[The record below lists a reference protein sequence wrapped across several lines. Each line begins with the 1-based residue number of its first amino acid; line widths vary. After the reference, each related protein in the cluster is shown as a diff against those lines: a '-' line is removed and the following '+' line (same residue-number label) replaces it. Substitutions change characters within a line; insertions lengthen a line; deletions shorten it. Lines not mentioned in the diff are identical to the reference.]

1 MLPLIYSVVLWGL
14 LHKAENQKAEKS
26 KGRKPKGRKSKG
38 RKPKGR
44 KSKGRKSKS
53 RKTKGRKSKGRKWCF
68 VVTAECFPIWK
79 CSLSNYAYTIT
90 VYCSSLQVNIRS
102 RRYNEI

>member
-38 RKPKGR
+38 RK
-44 KSKGRKSKS
+44 SKGRKSKD
-53 RKTKGRKSKGRKWCF
+53 GHEWQWCF
-68 VVTAECFPIWK
+68 VVTVKCFPIWR
-79 CSLSNYAYTIT
+79 CI
-90 VYCSSLQVNIRS
+90 V
-102 RRYNEI
+102 